1 MPSSMTEIDVVN
13 RALTKLGAQ
22 KITALTDNSPSASV
36 MSDIVD
42 SVRDQFLRDNTW
54 NPAVERVVLAKDTTA
69 PAWGWAS
76 RFALPADYIK
86 IVTVESGSSSAVT
99 LYTDG
104 DQPQPVKYRIEG
116 TYILCDET
124 ASLWVRYVKRLTDM
138 SRYDSQMIEALAT
151 LYAKE
156 ACMGIIGD
164 PSLKDQLHNEYRMYL
179 ADAKKSD
186 GWEDGSTEY
195 QEDEYIGVRI

>member
-42 SVRDQFLRDNTW
+42 PVRDQFLRDNTW

-76 RFALPADYIK
+76 RFALP
-86 IVTVESGSSSAVT
+86 SG
-99 LYTDG
+99 
-104 DQPQPVKYRIEG
+104 
-116 TYILCDET
+116 
-124 ASLWVRYVKRLTDM
+124 
-138 SRYDSQMIEALAT
+138 
-151 LYAKE
+151 
-156 ACMGIIGD
+156 
-164 PSLKDQLHNEYRMYL
+164 LHQDCHR
-179 ADAKKSD
+179 
-186 GWEDGSTEY
+186 
-195 QEDEYIGVRI
+195 